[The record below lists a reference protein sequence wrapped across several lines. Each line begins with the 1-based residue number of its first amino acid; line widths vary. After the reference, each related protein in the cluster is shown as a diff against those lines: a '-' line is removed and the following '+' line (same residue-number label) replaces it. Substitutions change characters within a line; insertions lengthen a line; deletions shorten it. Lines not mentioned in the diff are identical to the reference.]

1 MSVPSVFSVARILM
15 RASLAAALLLFAMAA
30 PAAVQERP
38 DAEERAQLT
47 QAIVNAQSFQD
58 RFDAE
63 VWLADM
69 ATRLKSW
76 DDIPVTER
84 MQILKIVHQEA
95 MHAGITPELILSLIQ
110 VESNFDRFALSS
122 AGARGLMQ
130 VMPFWLDELD
140 RPNDDLF
147 DIRTNIRFGC
157 IILKHY
163 MDRERGNHARALARY
178 NGSTGK
184 LWYPTRV
191 FNAMRTRWYLQ

>member
-1 MSVPSVFSVARILM
+1 MGKVLDSIRNTLHAGI
-15 RASLAAALLLFAMAA
+15 AAALLTFATAT

-38 DAEERAQLT
+38 DAAERVLLT
-47 QAIVNAQSFQD
+47 TAIASARSFED

-63 VWLADM
+63 VWLTDM
-69 ATRLKSW
+69 ATRLESW

-84 MQILKIVHQEA
+84 MQILKVVHQEA
-95 MHAGITPELILSLIQ
+95 MHVGITPELILSLIQ
-110 VESNFDRFALSS
+110 VESNFDRFALST

-140 RPNDDLF
+140 RPGDDLF